1 LIRLAPQVAKIAPIS
16 GRRSNEGSSMSQ
28 GTIEHANLTVS
39 DVDRSSQLFQALLG
53 WRERWRGEAMNGGE
67 TIHVGDE
74 RSYLALYTDR
84 QPHARFGKGAP
95 LNHVGVVVD
104 DLGAAEQVVLD
115 AGLETFNHADY
126 EPGRR
131 FYFFDWD
138 GIEFEV
144 VSYE

>member
-1 LIRLAPQVAKIAPIS
+1 MP
-16 GRRSNEGSSMSQ
+16 Q
-28 GTIEHANLTVS
+28 GTMEHANLTVS
-39 DVDRSSQLFQALLG
+39 DIERSSDLFQKLLS

-84 QPHARFGKGAP
+84 LPHDRFAKGAP
-95 LNHVGVVVD
+95 LNHVGFIVD
-104 DLGAAEQVVLD
+104 DLEAAERVVIE
-115 AGLETFNHADY
+115 AGLEPFNHADY

-138 GIEFEV
+138 GIEFEM

>member
-1 LIRLAPQVAKIAPIS
+1 MPS
-16 GRRSNEGSSMSQ
+16 

-39 DVDRSSQLFQALLG
+39 NIERSSALFRELLG
-53 WRERWRGEAMNGGE
+53 WRERWRGAAMNGGE

-84 QPHARFGKGAP
+84 QAHDLFAKGQP
-95 LNHVGVVVD
+95 LNHVGLVVD
-104 DLGAAEQVVLD
+104 DLDAAERVVLE
-115 AGLETFNHADY
+115 AGLESFNHADY